1 MNTFLRRINGAM
13 ALNAQV
19 YEEVE
24 ADGAANLQAMGV
36 VLLAALAAA
45 VGVRGLG
52 ASATALPTFL
62 VLAILAWPAWAML
75 TFQIG
80 ARLLPTRETN
90 SNVGELLRTLGF
102 AAAPGI
108 FRVVAVVP
116 ALSRPV
122 FALTTV
128 WMLCAMVVAV
138 RQALDYTSTVRAFA
152 VCVIGLVLT
161 LIMVFG
167 IGLATTT
174 VLLGPGR

>member
-36 VLLAALAAA
+36 VLLAAAAAA

-108 FRVVAVVP
+108 FRAVP
-116 ALSRPV
+116 ALARPV

-128 WMLCAMVVAV
+128 WCLLNIGSGVA
-138 RQALDYTSTVRAFA
+138 
-152 VCVIGLVLT
+152 
-161 LIMVFG
+161 
-167 IGLATTT
+167 
-174 VLLGPGR
+174 